1 MTDSN
6 IMDFPLSRTGP
17 LPSRLWRSGL
27 GEIVA
32 QLRQSREVSH
42 NIRHEGRIRH
52 LPSAKAV
59 AQVVEKLAAALFP
72 THYGDPTPNPDVI
85 DDYVDYTL
93 ADALDGLTEQV
104 LRDVKSASRDGEPG
118 PAMAQD
124 KADAIVA
131 AFAEQLP
138 AVRNLIVSD
147 LMAAYAGDPAAT
159 SYPEIMLGYPGM
171 TAILHYRLA
180 RALYLLEATLVA
192 RLISQAAHARTGID
206 IHPGA
211 AIGDSFFIDHG
222 TGVVIGETAVIG
234 SRVRLYQAVTLGA
247 RSFATDG
254 SGRLVKGQPRHPII
268 EDDVVIYAGATVL
281 GRITV
286 GHHAVI
292 GGNVW
297 LTDSV
302 PPHSSVTQAR
312 MRTSDRSDPHPGA
325 HSHSIVPGGFDV
337 TS

>member
-1 MTDSN
+1 MTDGN

-17 LPSRLWRSGL
+17 LPGRPWRSSL
-27 GEIVA
+27 GGVVDR
-32 QLRQSREVSH
+32 LRQSREETH

-104 LRDVKSASRDGEPG
+104 LRDIRSASRDGEPEI
-118 PAMAQD
+118 AHAEA
-124 KADAIVA
+124 KADAIVTS
-131 AFAEQLP
+131 FAETLP
-138 AVRNLIVSD
+138 TIRNLIVSD
-147 LMAAYAGDPAAT
+147 LMAAFAGDPAAT

-180 RALYLLEATLVA
+180 RALYRLDATLVA
-192 RLISQAAHARTGID
+192 RLISQAAHAKTAID

-222 TGVVIGETAVIG
+222 TGVVIGETAIIG
-234 SRVRLYQAVTLGA
+234 NRVRLYQAVTLGA
-247 RSFATDG
+247 RSFAVDG
-254 SGRLVKGQPRHPII
+254 DGRLVKGQPRHPII

-297 LTDSV
+297 LTDDV

-312 MRTSDRSDPHPGA
+312 MRTSGA
-325 HSHSIVPGGFDV
+325 
-337 TS
+337 